1 MRGADGVHQGFAY
14 WGEPS
19 AILRD
24 GDWVSG
30 REYEVTA
37 MSPRAMQVAVDI
49 GENLGPEDE
58 NGRNVGSFWQ
68 PSAHAVNVMIDD
80 WYNKQAELRLESDLG
95 V

>member
-1 MRGADGVHQGFAY
+1 MRGADGVHRGFAY
-14 WGEPS
+14 WREPS
-19 AILRD
+19 VILRD

-30 REYEVTA
+30 HEYEVTA

-58 NGRNVGSFWQ
+58 NGRKVGSFWQ
-68 PSAHAVNVMIDD
+68 PSAHAVNVMIGG
-80 WYNKQAELRLESDLG
+80 WYKKQAELRLESDLG